1 MPPSTPADLDRSSLR
16 LSAEGITRLF
26 GETVA
31 LWDVSLTAGSG
42 ELLEIVG
49 PNGSGKSTLLR
60 ILAGLLHP
68 DRGRVQWV
76 SADARPRID
85 YVGHQTQLF
94 GGLTVSETFEL
105 AARIPGSGAQRAS
118 TIRDQLGL
126 SALGQARVASLS
138 AGMRRRLALA
148 RALMSG
154 GQVLIVDEPFASL
167 DPGASAVVAAALI
180 EHRQR
185 GGLVLISGHLP
196 APSLDGA
203 SRTVALG
210 SVGGRQARALA

>member
-31 LWDVSLTAGSG
+31 LWEVSLGAASG

-60 ILAGLLHP
+60 ILAGLLRP
-68 DRGRVQWV
+68 DRGRVQWL
-76 SADARPRID
+76 SADARPRIG

-94 GGLTVSETFEL
+94 GSLTVSETFEL
-105 AARIPGSGAQRAS
+105 AARTTGRNPEGATTVADR
-118 TIRDQLGL
+118 LGL
-126 SALGQARVASLS
+126 TALGQARVASLS
-138 AGMRRRLALA
+138 AGMRRRLALTRVLVSGA
-148 RALMSG
+148 R
-154 GQVLIVDEPFASL
+154 VLIVDEPFASL

-210 SVGGRQARALA
+210 SVGGRQARAIA